1 MSIIKSRG
9 TALSNQERELILS
22 DAGVT
27 LTDVYTAGDEVLT
40 GPLRWE
46 KESAERVA
54 AEANEVAPT
63 LKAVPT

>member
-1 MSIIKSRG
+1 M
-9 TALSNQERELILS
+9 ILS